1 MLNWELKGINIDDK
15 YLSRLRFA
23 DDIVLFSSDYEELTN
38 MLKEQKEASIV
49 SKGVSGTTKIMSPYN
64 TQVILDN
71 INM

>member
-23 DDIVLFSSDYEELTN
+23 DDIVLFSSDYEE
-38 MLKEQKEASIV
+38 QKEASIV